1 MKIFG
6 QNQSPNRISRVCR
19 CWIPHFFA
27 VVLQFWAH
35 STWIRGGDQ
44 KPRNPTNKMSRAPDN
59 WWSLECYRAR
69 LNSDSSESS
78 NQESAESDSS
88 SVMSVQVLDQA
99 ECDDPS
105 CVEHGMGDSPDEEN
119 VEISNNN
126 GNVSIKSHEKLF
138 IESIRRKSKSS

>member
-1 MKIFG
+1 
-6 QNQSPNRISRVCR
+6 
-19 CWIPHFFA
+19 
-27 VVLQFWAH
+27 
-35 STWIRGGDQ
+35 
-44 KPRNPTNKMSRAPDN
+44 MSRAPDN

-88 SVMSVQVLDQA
+88 SVMSVQILDQA

-126 GNVSIKSHEKLF
+126 GNVSIKSHENFLLNQSEENQNQVNAKSPQKFLQK
-138 IESIRRKSKSS
+138 SISYAPVWQSGTRKRLNQDK